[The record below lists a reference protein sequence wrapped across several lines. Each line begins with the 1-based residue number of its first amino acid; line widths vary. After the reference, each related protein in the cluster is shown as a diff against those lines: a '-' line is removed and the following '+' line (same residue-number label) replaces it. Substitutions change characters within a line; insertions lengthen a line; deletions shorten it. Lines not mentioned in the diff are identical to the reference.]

1 MSGRVRQS
9 KIYES
14 NRYTPEGYVRL
25 NFTAD
30 ENGSLTGTTIYDVKV
45 GTDASEVT
53 VPTPVANAN
62 YKFDAWTPALPVGA
76 FALLT

>member
-1 MSGRVRQS
+1 MRQS

-14 NRYTPEGYVRL
+14 NRYTSEGYVRL

-53 VPTPVANAN
+53 VPKPVANAN
-62 YKFDAWTPALPVGA
+62 YKFDAWTPALSVGA
-76 FALLT
+76 IALLT